1 VKLTE
6 AGVAPRRRTP
16 YACRSRRR
24 GHRSKPRRRWRA
36 GHSSDW
42 LQRGFR
48 AQTERRVCAHPLDAR
63 DLGHPP
69 PRRSYPSQFRPLAYG
84 CRCLPIS
91 ALNDPLVTQLV
102 WRSENESA
110 ALAGFVAL
118 AAGVFAAGGPLRRRP
133 TEGLRLH
140 VPLRGDAK
148 FLPGSVSQGRTSPY
162 RDCMTEIQAA
172 TAETRKEKWE

>member
-24 GHRSKPRRRWRA
+24 GHRSKPCRRWRA

-42 LQRGFR
+42 LPRGFR

-63 DLGHPP
+63 DLGHLHRGARTPVSSGHLP
-69 PRRSYPSQFRPLAYG
+69 TGAVA
-84 CRCLPIS
+84 LPIS
-91 ALNDPLVTQLV
+91 APNNPLVTQLV

-110 ALAGFVAL
+110 ALARFVAL
-118 AAGVFAAGGPLRRRP
+118 ATCVFAAGGQLRRLP

-140 VPLRGDAK
+140 VPLRGDVK
-148 FLPGSVSQGRTSPY
+148 FLPESVSQGRTGPY

-172 TAETRKEKWE
+172 TAETRKEK